1 MSSNTNT
8 TTTHPKSTILSIVSY
23 ALKGPPP
30 DFKPDIHINARRLI
44 NPPSELR
51 KAFDGRCEALRKNL
65 RADPV
70 FHQLLAEAQ
79 PQIFKTEETRRALMV
94 NTQDHSVH
102 LVEIKVAV
110 ACVRGRHRS
119 TAVAEELAKLP
130 VWPEHYDVRVYHRDV
145 DTPHRYQKWH
155 QQNLEREKKGE
166 TVGIDDYGVES
177 DPDEDDNDDDGDHDG
192 KS

>member
-1 MSSNTNT
+1 MFSNSNT
-8 TTTHPKSTILSIVSY
+8 TTPHPKSTILSIISY
-23 ALKGPPP
+23 ALKGPPL
-30 DFKPDIHINARRLI
+30 DFKPDVHINARRLI

-70 FHQLLAEAQ
+70 FHELLAEAQ

-94 NTQDHSVH
+94 NTQDNSVN

-155 QQNLEREKKGE
+155 QQNLERERKGK
-166 TVGIDDYGVES
+166 TVGIHDYGVES
-177 DPDEDDNDDDGDHDG
+177 DPDEDDNDDDYDHEG